1 MKKLGSWLFYTIH
14 SICSMFSTISLGTK
28 TVTMQRIFSPP
39 SPFEGDFHKLAF
51 ALDIIVVN
59 IERAAAMQKLAVPAV
74 VTVGQTSELM
84 NDEVHAFL
92 SR

>member
-1 MKKLGSWLFYTIH
+1 
-14 SICSMFSTISLGTK
+14 MFSTISLGTK

-39 SPFEGDFHKLAF
+39 SPFEGGFHKLAF